1 MKYLMTV
8 DAGTGSGRAVIFDTK
23 GNQISLSQKEWTHL
37 SEEGVENSMNF
48 DWENNWKLICDCIK
62 DSIAK
67 SGIDPKDILAV
78 SATSMREGIV
88 LYDKEGKEIWAVAN
102 VDARAS
108 KEVKEL
114 KESFEGIEE
123 EFYDISGQTFALGA
137 LPRLLW
143 VKKNRPSVYQ
153 KIDKISMISDW
164 VLAKLSGVI
173 TSEPSNAG
181 TSGIYSLKD
190 RDWMPMMA
198 KKIGLKDDIF
208 PPSYES
214 GEVIG
219 KVNKKA
225 SLQTGLSRDTLV
237 VTGGGDVQ
245 LGSAGLGVVETNDA
259 AIIGGSFWQQV
270 VNIDK
275 AVVAKDMSIR
285 INPHVIKGLSQA
297 EGITFFSGLVM
308 RWFRDVFCQVEQIEA
323 KEIGVDPYVLLEEM
337 AVRVK
342 PGSNGIIPIFSD
354 EMNYGKWYHASPSFL
369 NLSLDAALCSK
380 GAMFRSLEENAAIVS
395 AQNLEKIFD
404 FSGVD
409 TDTLVFAGGAS
420 KGFLWPQIVA
430 DVTGKK
436 IKIPVVKEAT
446 ALGGAMAAGVGAGV
460 FESIKEAAKE
470 LVKWEKVYE
479 PNLKNHQIYKDVRR
493 RWKEAY
499 KTQLKLVDEGVT
511 TSMWKAPGL

>member
-1 MKYLMTV
+1 
-8 DAGTGSGRAVIFDTK
+8 
-23 GNQISLSQKEWTHL
+23 
-37 SEEGVENSMNF
+37 
-48 DWENNWKLICDCIK
+48 
-62 DSIAK
+62 
-67 SGIDPKDILAV
+67 
-78 SATSMREGIV
+78 
-88 LYDKEGKEIWAVAN
+88 
-102 VDARAS
+102 
-108 KEVKEL
+108 
-114 KESFEGIEE
+114 
-123 EFYDISGQTFALGA
+123 
-137 LPRLLW
+137 
-143 VKKNRPSVYQ
+143 
-153 KIDKISMISDW
+153 
-164 VLAKLSGVI
+164 
-173 TSEPSNAG
+173 
-181 TSGIYSLKD
+181 
-190 RDWMPMMA
+190 
-198 KKIGLKDDIF
+198 
-208 PPSYES
+208 
-214 GEVIG
+214 
-219 KVNKKA
+219 
-225 SLQTGLSRDTLV
+225 
-237 VTGGGDVQ
+237 
-245 LGSAGLGVVETNDA
+245 
-259 AIIGGSFWQQV
+259 
-270 VNIDK
+270 
-275 AVVAKDMSIR
+275 MSIR

-308 RWFRDVFCQVEQIEA
+308 RWFRDAFCQVEQIEA

-470 LVKWEKVYE
+470 LVKWEKVY
-479 PNLKNHQIYKDVRR
+479 PRFLPFRHRSR
-493 RWKEAY
+493 
-499 KTQLKLVDEGVT
+499 L
-511 TSMWKAPGL
+511 